1 MNNFKIIPETTTL
14 RKSLPMLMDNDRTAL
29 TCSSGTTMPS
39 ADALNVGRLFFHAN
53 ERILRQCFQN
63 SSGVF
68 KWSEIAHLDK
78 TPVYT
83 DTQNVFAAAV
93 HTHSQYARTDQSS
106 TFNFGVTVNQNL
118 TVKGALLT
126 GSDLRIKH
134 DITPI
139 TGALRR
145 INRITGMQY
154 VLNSTLQPQYGVIAQ
169 DVQKVAPFCVGTLD
183 DEHQTLA
190 VNYNGLVAILIEA
203 VKTLSQKIDRIE
215 KLVI

>member
-1 MNNFKIIPETTTL
+1 MNKFNIIPETTTL

-29 TCSSGTTMPS
+29 TCSSGTIMPS
-39 ADALNVGRLFFHAN
+39 ADAINQGRLFYHTGQ
-53 ERILRQCFQN
+53 RILRQCFQN

-68 KWSEIAHLDK
+68 VWSEIAHLDK

-83 DTQNVFAAAV
+83 DTKGVFAATT
-93 HTHSQYARTDQSS
+93 HTHNQYARTDQST
-106 TFNFGVTVNQNL
+106 TFNFAMTVNQNL

-126 GSDLRIKH
+126 GSDVRIKH

-145 INRITGMQY
+145 IKHITGMQY

-169 DVQKVAPFCVGTLD
+169 DVQKVAPFCVDTMN

-190 VNYNGLVAILIEA
+190 VNYNGLVAMLIEA
-203 VKTLSQKIDRIE
+203 VKTLSEKVDRLE